1 MSLVEVG
8 EGVYRDTDDLEQ
20 PEYHY
25 YRKAL
30 DLAKSLPY
38 NDEHFRI
45 VNHYRSVASGILRG
59 RISAYRIETDP
70 QYEWLRD
77 D

>member
-30 DLAKSLPY
+30 DLAKSLPKE
-38 NDEHFRI
+38 DFR
-45 VNHYRSVASGILRG
+45 VSNQFRSVASGILRG
-59 RISAYRIETDP
+59 RISAHKIETDP

>member
-1 MSLVEVG
+1 MSLYEDFWAG
-8 EGVYRDTDDLEQ
+8 GYFDTDDLKQ

-25 YRKAL
+25 FRKAL
-30 DLAKSLPY
+30 DLAKSLPKE
-38 NDEHFRI
+38 DFR
-45 VNHYRSVASGILRG
+45 VSNQFRSVASGILRG
-59 RISAYRIETDP
+59 RISAHKIETDP